1 MRPRPFRVQRPL
13 AAVAACYGVG
23 IGAGVFLPWYPALYG
38 AALALSLIYWLL
50 LRRRGRGAAGGM
62 TAFFFLGLLLAG
74 LAAHPVTPAPG
85 KYQITGVLSADAT
98 LREDGTA
105 FGFLERAVLENE
117 EGVCWQG
124 RLYWTYTPDAEAPL
138 LPREGDAV
146 AFQGKVY
153 LPAGRQNP
161 YGFDFRMYL
170 LQKGVPAGASGAGK
184 LALTGSPGRGAAS
197 FFYRLRK
204 ALTERVRLIFGEESA
219 LPEALLLGERES
231 LPEETRRGF
240 SDAGAA
246 HILAVSGLHV
256 GLLAGALLGLL
267 RRWCSPKARFFV
279 LCGFLLFYCALLDFP
294 APVARAALL
303 CGLSQLRQLT
313 RRAPDGLTLLAAAFL
328 LILLVS
334 PLALF
339 SASFLLSFSAVLGM
353 TLFRGPL
360 ERLLSF
366 LPWRPVREG
375 VAVTCSATAGS
386 LLPTVNIFH
395 RLSLVGPFIN
405 PPLCAAFSL
414 LLPLYALA
422 LLTGCCYLPA
432 GQWLA
437 VPLNVATRA
446 LVSLVQAL
454 GNLPF
459 ASLRVPS
466 LPWYCVAGLAACA
479 LTCSRLA
486 VLPRRKRAALACA
499 LALLPLTVWRITLC
513 PDVQYVQL
521 AMGQADSALILDG
534 ARTVVVDAGKRGGD
548 LAAYLLATGRRADHL
563 VLTHLHSDH
572 CLGVWELLEEEIPIG
587 AVYLPEDAEAQQV
600 DAACR
605 ELLAELRRRE
615 IPLHFLAAGDEI
627 CTERA
632 ALRVVWP
639 RAGTVRAGEN
649 ANLYCLALLCDLDG
663 LRLLTTGDL
672 SGDYERYAAEQAD
685 ILKVAHHGS
694 RYSTG
699 EEFLRRAS
707 PQIALISAGGVSESL
722 PHPDTLAR
730 LAFLGDSVYNTGECG
745 AVLIRIRKGE
755 ARLSTYLQEFVQN
768 TAGAAGEE
776 TE

>member
-1 MRPRPFRVQRPL
+1 MKPRPFRVQRPL
-13 AAVAACYGVG
+13 VAVAACYGAG
-23 IGAGVFLPWYPALYG
+23 IGAGVFLPWYPWLYG
-38 AALALSLIYWLL
+38 AGMALSLVFWLL
-50 LRRRGRGAAGGM
+50 LRRRGRGVTGGM
-62 TAFFFLGLLLAG
+62 AAFLFLGLLLAG
-74 LAAHPVTPAPG
+74 NAAHPAAPAPG
-85 KYQITGVLSADAT
+85 KYQITGVLSADVT

-105 FGFLERAVLENE
+105 FGFLERAVLENA
-117 EGVCWQG
+117 EGERWSG
-124 RLYWTYTPDAEAPL
+124 RLYWTYTPDADAPL

-146 AFQGKVY
+146 AFQGKIY

-170 LQKGVPAGASGAGK
+170 LQKRIPAGVSGAGE
-184 LALTGSPGRGAAS
+184 LMLTGSPGRGAAS

-204 ALTERVRLIFGEESA
+204 ALTQRVRLIFGEESA
-219 LPEALLLGERES
+219 LPEALLLGEREG

-240 SDAGAA
+240 TDAGAA

-256 GLLAGALLGLL
+256 GLLAGALMGLL
-267 RRWCSPKARFFV
+267 RRVCSPKTRFFA

-294 APVARAALL
+294 APVTRAALL

-328 LILLVS
+328 LILLFS

-353 TLFRGPL
+353 TLFRAPL
-360 ERLLSF
+360 ERGLSF
-366 LPWRPVREG
+366 LPWRSAREG
-375 VAVTCSATAGS
+375 AAVTCSATLGS

-395 RLSLVGPFIN
+395 RLSIIGPFVN
-405 PPLCAAFSL
+405 PPLCAAFGL

-422 LLTGCCYLPA
+422 LLAGCLFLPA

-437 VPLNVATRA
+437 VPLNAATRA
-446 LVSLVQAL
+446 LVSLVRAL
-454 GNLPF
+454 GDLPF
-459 ASLRVPS
+459 ASFRVPS

-479 LTCSRLA
+479 LLCSRLT
-486 VLPRRKRAALACA
+486 VLPWRKRAALACA
-499 LALLPLTVWRITLC
+499 LAILPFSAWRLTLC
-513 PDVQYVQL
+513 RDVQYVQL

-572 CLGVWELLEEEIPIG
+572 CLGVWALLEEEIPIG
-587 AVYLPEDAEAQQV
+587 AVYLPEGAEGQQT
-600 DAACR
+600 DETCQA
-605 ELLAELRRRE
+605 LLAELRRRE
-615 IPLHFLAAGDEI
+615 IPIYFLATGDALR
-627 CTERA
+627 TERTCLQA
-632 ALRVVWP
+632 VWP
-639 RAGTVRAGEN
+639 RAGTVRDGEN

-672 SGDYERYAAEQAD
+672 PGQYERYAARQAD
-685 ILKVAHHGS
+685 ILKAAHHGS

-699 EEFLRRAS
+699 EEFLRLVS
-707 PQIALISAGGVSESL
+707 PQAALISASGVSESL

-745 AVLIRIRKGE
+745 AVLIRVRKGE
-755 ARLSTYLQEFVQN
+755 ARITAYLQEPVWH